1 MGPVRATPEPGQA
14 KSRQDRGGS
23 SQGKAQGQAMTRGR
37 CKLTTCGS
45 FGLGGS
51 APSPDR
57 LRLGSVGGR
66 RDMSKVHFALALS
79 LATGAV
85 AALSAAAPAGS
96 GAAATT
102 PVLATHPL
110 AIPGP
115 GLAEAGAV
123 RRLAQATAAPT
134 TSAGSATPPAS
145 AATRS
150 GPTTSGG
157 RRQMSGSS
165 AVERAA
171 GSGNGERYTDC
182 VKLWDSGTHM
192 SKQAWARTCRQIE
205 NRLENLQVENLD
217 VDSMGAKVRKKRK
230 SPDAG

>member
-1 MGPVRATPEPGQA
+1 MAGFEPARPWRRRPAHRASQGHTRAGTGEVTAGPRWVEPGQGPGPGY
-14 KSRQDRGGS
+14 DPGS
-23 SQGKAQGQAMTRGR
+23 VQAHHV
-37 CKLTTCGS
+37 
-45 FGLGGS
+45 
-51 APSPDR
+51 R
-57 LRLGSVGGR
+57 LVWPRRLGTEPRRAAVGRIGGR

-85 AALSAAAPAGS
+85 AALSGAAAASS
-96 GAAATT
+96 GAAAPT

-171 GSGNGERYTDC
+171 GSGNGRASCRER
-182 VKLWDSGTHM
+182 V
-192 SKQAWARTCRQIE
+192 
-205 NRLENLQVENLD
+205 
-217 VDSMGAKVRKKRK
+217 
-230 SPDAG
+230 